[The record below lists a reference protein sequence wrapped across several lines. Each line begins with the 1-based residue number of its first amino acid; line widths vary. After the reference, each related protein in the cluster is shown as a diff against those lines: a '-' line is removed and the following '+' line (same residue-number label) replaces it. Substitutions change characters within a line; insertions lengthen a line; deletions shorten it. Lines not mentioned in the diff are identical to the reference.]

1 MAYGDEGDAGK
12 PVRDSLCGTHGWL
25 GCGNVVRTWALYGRI
40 CAVCLDDQRAE
51 INRRSHVLGTGV
63 RGEFPRLHLKPI
75 LTLMVQ
81 FFLPWLSGRL
91 WAGTLRRR
99 WSPASPRL
107 SLGLTVTAVSMCAPT
122 HALPAVH
129 TSAHTNLASSAPV
142 SGLGLSEQLPSVLL
156 E

>member
-1 MAYGDEGDAGK
+1 MAYGDEGDAGT

-40 CAVCLDDQRAE
+40 CAVCLDDQRSE
-51 INRRSHVLGTGV
+51 VHGSSHVLGTGV
-63 RGEFPRLHLKPI
+63 RGEFPRLRLLI
-75 LTLMVQ
+75 LPLMAQ
-81 FFLPWLSGRL
+81 FFLLWLSGRL
-91 WAGTLRRR
+91 WAGALMRW

-107 SLGLTVTAVSMCAPT
+107 SLGLTVTAVSMCALT
-122 HALPAVH
+122 HALPAFH

-142 SGLGLSEQLPSVLL
+142 SDLGPSEQLPSVHL